1 MRSRQIWPSA
11 VSGAPAGTIARAAWE
26 AACAVYLMRDA
37 IRQALRSP
45 SEVIRG
51 HQRPLPEY
59 MLAPVQH
66 RAPDAIRYE
75 CHVLQ
80 VYTRPLEPLTNLSA
94 LAADPTP
101 AIAPFRIQSAW
112 RRGRRRGRCGGAA
125 VLF

>member
-1 MRSRQIWPSA
+1 
-11 VSGAPAGTIARAAWE
+11 
-26 AACAVYLMRDA
+26 
-37 IRQALRSP
+37 
-45 SEVIRG
+45 
-51 HQRPLPEY
+51 

-66 RAPDAIRYE
+66 GAPDAIRHE

-94 LAADPTP
+94 LAADLADLEPLTNLSALAATPTP